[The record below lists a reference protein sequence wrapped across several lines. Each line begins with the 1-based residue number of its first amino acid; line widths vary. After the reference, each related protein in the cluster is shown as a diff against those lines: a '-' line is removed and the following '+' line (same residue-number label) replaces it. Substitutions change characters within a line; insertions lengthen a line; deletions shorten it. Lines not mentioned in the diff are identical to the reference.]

1 MWYSPHRPAEN
12 DGFMKKKEY
21 LAELKELSAEALQE
35 RISDLQEELMNLR
48 FKHASGQLEKSSE
61 LASLR
66 KKIAQAKTIINETLN
81 VA

>member
-1 MWYSPHRPAEN
+1 
-12 DGFMKKKEY
+12 MKKKDY
-21 LAELKELSAEALQE
+21 LTELKGLSAEALQG

-66 KKIAQAKTIINETLN
+66 KKIAQAKTVINTQN
-81 VA
+81 A

>member
-1 MWYSPHRPAEN
+1 
-12 DGFMKKKEY
+12 MKKKDY
-21 LAELKELSAEALQE
+21 LTELKGLSAEALQE
-35 RISDLQEELMNLR
+35 KISDLQEELMNLR

-66 KKIAQAKTIINETLN
+66 KKIAQAKTIINETRN